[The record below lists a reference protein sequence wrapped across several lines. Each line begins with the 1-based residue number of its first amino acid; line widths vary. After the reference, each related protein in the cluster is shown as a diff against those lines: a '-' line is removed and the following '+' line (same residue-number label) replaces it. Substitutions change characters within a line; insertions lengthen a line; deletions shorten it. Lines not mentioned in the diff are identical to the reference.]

1 MKRYTLDE
9 NRGDIIYEVDG
20 DMLILRISPHFVSS
34 ISHDN
39 YYMIKTGDDT
49 VASDYNVFSA
59 KRTLEEIGRSGK
71 QYWKIAEKD
80 GIRYLT
86 TTDYYD
92 VVSEGDVVAYGTTNP
107 VANTPVTGYDTFG
120 LVKIASGCGLIVT
133 DGVLSI
139 DPSAVGG
146 LDEEALALYLTSNK
160 YVKEDDL
167 SAKGYLMLSSPLT
180 GYVIAEAYT
189 AISPTDTVLTAIG
202 KLERRFD
209 GYVDLTTDQTIGGVK
224 IFTETIFGNKDVVC
238 YATSSA
244 VATTPVASKSSF
256 GLVKI
261 GDNITVVDGVISA
274 VAQQSGVQ
282 FTPGTALELTE
293 NSVLNVK
300 LGTTLNTAC
309 AGNDSRLSDA
319 RKCPYSLSWS
329 GYSSGS
335 YDGSGAKSF
344 SIPSNT
350 NQLTNGAGYIKDGN
364 GNFTTLSGS
373 GDSSKYLAGNGQFYT
388 ISASEISFPSGYVTL
403 STQQTITAQKTF
415 KAGMITGDTSG
426 VYLQFSNGNGIVGY
440 NAEKGVVSYIYLNYR
455 STLDYTR
462 VTGSNDIETTGDI
475 VAYAESSV
483 VATTPVA
490 STTTF
495 GLVKIGS
502 GISVSG
508 GVISINGTSGSG
520 GTTVSW
526 GSGDSNYYSLNV
538 GGTSKNVSLNGHTHS
553 GYASSSHTHSLS
565 RTTEGWGNVVTNV
578 TVSGL
583 TVTVTYGN
591 VSSGSSGGWASGT
604 YTDNSICRV
613 NNSGSG
619 GLAFWNSSNYTGCKI
634 GGGNGV
640 VGYSG
645 GYGTIGNLYL
655 NYVSGT
661 VNVQINNAGKI
672 TYVSTGTWSDM
683 RLKNKLTSVD
693 SVLDKI
699 AMLDVFYYQWKS
711 GDTKIH
717 IGVSAQ
723 QVMGIFPLLVD
734 ECRTNDYD
742 VNADTYMTV
751 DYQCLNTLGLCA
763 VKELYSLHLRLAN
776 EVRSGAH
783 WRLTKD
789 EQIRQLQRECAELRV
804 RINELEKGGAA

>member
-1 MKRYTLDE
+1 M
-9 NRGDIIYEVDG
+9 
-20 DMLILRISPHFVSS
+20 S
-34 ISHDN
+34 
-39 YYMIKTGDDT
+39 
-49 VASDYNVFSA
+49 
-59 KRTLEEIGRSGK
+59 K
-71 QYWKIAEKD
+71 QYSYIERRIPATPRNKRLTDAIVAAASTGGGYIGGGGSGTSYWQLVTVDADGNALAEED
-80 GIRYLT
+80 QYLVPIGA
-86 TTDYYD
+86 YP
-92 VVSEGDVVAYGTTNP
+92 VVSLSDVVAYATANP

-146 LDEEALALYLTSNK
+146 LDQEALASYLTLNK

-167 SAKGYLMLSSPLT
+167 ATKGYLMLSSPLT
-180 GYVIAEAYT
+180 GYVIADEYT

-224 IFTETIFGNKDVVC
+224 TFTETIYGGKDIVC
-238 YATSSA
+238 YATDSA
-244 VATTPVASKSSF
+244 VANTPVASTTTF

-261 GDNITVVDGVISA
+261 GDNLTVVDGVISA

-282 FTPGTALELTE
+282 FTPGTALELTA

-300 LGTTLNTAC
+300 LGTASNTAC

-319 RKCPYSLSWS
+319 RVCPYSLSWS

-335 YDGSGAKSF
+335 YNGSASKTI

-350 NQLTNGAGYIKDGN
+350 NQLTNGAGFISDGN

-388 ISASEISFPSGYVTL
+388 IAASEISFPNGYVTL
-403 STQQTITAQKTF
+403 STAQTISAIKTF
-415 KAGMITGDTSG
+415 SSGIKTGNTEG

-475 VAYAESSV
+475 VAYAESSA

-490 STTTF
+490 STSVF

-508 GVISINGTSGSG
+508 GVISVSG
-520 GTTVSW
+520 GSSTASALASTVSASDCVITKNSRS
-526 GSGDSNYYSLNV
+526 SGAAIYLPGGNSL
-538 GGTSKNVSLNGHTHS
+538 
-553 GYASSSHTHSLS
+553 
-565 RTTEGWGNVVTNV
+565 EGWRN
-578 TVSGL
+578 
-583 TVTVTYGN
+583 
-591 VSSGSSGGWASGT
+591 
-604 YTDNSICRV
+604 
-613 NNSGSG
+613 
-619 GLAFWNSSNYTGCKI
+619 
-634 GGGNGV
+634 
-640 VGYSG
+640 G
-645 GYGTIGNLYL
+645 GYGPLYL
-655 NYVSGT
+655 NYYSSYDV
-661 VNVQINNAGKI
+661 
-672 TYVSTGTWSDM
+672 YVHSTAISSDM
-683 RLKNKLTSVD
+683 RLKNIVRYASGSLDLLRSLTP
-693 SVLDKI
+693 I
-699 AMLDVFYYQWKS
+699 YYTLKADPIKQVR
-711 GDTKIH
+711 
-717 IGVSAQ
+717 IGLSAQ
-723 QVMGIFPLLVD
+723 QVQALIPEAVRVADDGYLCL
-734 ECRTNDYD
+734 DYT
-742 VNADTYMTV
+742 AIH
-751 DYQCLNTLGLCA
+751 TLFAIGGL
-763 VKELYSLHLRLAN
+763 KELYALHLRLAN

>member
-71 QYWKIAEKD
+71 QYWKIVEKN
-80 GIRYLT
+80 GTKYLT

-92 VVSEGDVVAYGTTNP
+92 VVSEGEVVAYATTDP

-180 GYVIAEAYT
+180 GYVIADAYT

-224 IFTETIFGNKDVVC
+224 TFTETIYGGKDIVC
-238 YATSSA
+238 YATDSA
-244 VATTPVASKSSF
+244 VANTPVASTTTF

-261 GDNITVVDGVISA
+261 GDNLTVVDGVISA

-300 LGTTLNTAC
+300 FGTTGTTAC

-319 RKCPYSLSWS
+319 RVCPYSLSWS
-329 GYSSGS
+329 GYNSGS
-335 YDGSGAKSF
+335 YNGSASKSF
-344 SIPSNT
+344 YIPYLVSDLN
-350 NQLTNGAGYIKDGN
+350 NDSGYIKDGN

-373 GDSSKYLAGNGQFYT
+373 GNSSQYLAGNGQFHT
-388 ISASEISFPSGYVTL
+388 IAASEISFPYGYVTL
-403 STQQTITAQKTF
+403 STSQTITAQKTF

-475 VAYAESSV
+475 VAYAESSA
-483 VATTPVA
+483 VANTPVA
-490 STTTF
+490 STSVF

-508 GVISINGTSGSG
+508 GVISVSG
-520 GTTVSW
+520 GSSTASALASTVSASDCVITKNSRS
-526 GSGDSNYYSLNV
+526 SGAAIYLP
-538 GGTSKNVSLNGHTHS
+538 GGNSI
-553 GYASSSHTHSLS
+553 
-565 RTTEGWGNVVTNV
+565 EGWRNGA
-578 TVSGL
+578 
-583 TVTVTYGN
+583 YGP
-591 VSSGSSGGWASGT
+591 
-604 YTDNSICRV
+604 
-613 NNSGSG
+613 
-619 GLAFWNSSNYTGCKI
+619 
-634 GGGNGV
+634 
-640 VGYSG
+640 
-645 GYGTIGNLYL
+645 LYL
-655 NYVSGT
+655 NYYS
-661 VNVQINNAGKI
+661 
-672 TYVSTGTWSDM
+672 TYDVYVHSTAISSDM
-683 RLKNKLTSVD
+683 RLKNIVRYASGSLDLLRSLTP
-693 SVLDKI
+693 I
-699 AMLDVFYYQWKS
+699 YYTLKADPIKQVR
-711 GDTKIH
+711 
-717 IGVSAQ
+717 IGLSAQ
-723 QVMGIFPLLVD
+723 QVQAVIPEAVRMTDDGYLCL
-734 ECRTNDYD
+734 DYT
-742 VNADTYMTV
+742 AIH
-751 DYQCLNTLGLCA
+751 TLFSIGGL
-763 VKELYSLHLRLAN
+763 KELYSLHLRLAN

>member
-1 MKRYTLDE
+1 M
-9 NRGDIIYEVDG
+9 
-20 DMLILRISPHFVSS
+20 S
-34 ISHDN
+34 
-39 YYMIKTGDDT
+39 
-49 VASDYNVFSA
+49 
-59 KRTLEEIGRSGK
+59 K
-71 QYWKIAEKD
+71 QYTYIERRIPATPRNK
-80 GIRYLT
+80 RLT
-86 TTDYYD
+86 DAIVAASSTGGGYIGGGGGASYWQLVTTDADGNALAEEDQYLVPVGAYP
-92 VVSEGDVVAYGTTNP
+92 VVSLSDIVAYATTNP

-120 LVKIASGCGLIVT
+120 LVKITSGCGLIVT

-160 YVKEDDL
+160 YVKEDML
-167 SAKGYLMLSSPLT
+167 TTKGYLMLSSPLT
-180 GYVIAEAYT
+180 GYVIADAYT

-224 IFTETIFGNKDVVC
+224 TFTETIFGNKDVVC

-244 VATTPVASKSSF
+244 VANTPVASTTTF

-261 GDNITVVDGVISA
+261 GDNLTVVDGVISA

-282 FTPGTALELTE
+282 FTPGMALELTA

-300 LGTTLNTAC
+300 LGATLNTAC

-329 GYSSGS
+329 GYREGS
-335 YDGSGAKSF
+335 YDGSEAKSF

-350 NQLTNGAGYIKDGN
+350 SQLTNGAGYIKDGN
-364 GNFTTLSGS
+364 GNFTSLVGS
-373 GDSSKYLAGNGQFYT
+373 GNNTQYLAGNGQFYT
-388 ISASEISFPSGYVTL
+388 ISASEILFPNGYVTL
-403 STQQTITAQKTF
+403 STAQTISAIKTF
-415 KAGMITGDTSG
+415 SSGIITGNTEG

-475 VAYAESSV
+475 VAYAESSA

-490 STTTF
+490 SSSTF

-508 GVISINGTSGSG
+508 GVISVSGTSGGG

-526 GSGDSNYYSLNV
+526 GSGNSDYCGLNV
-538 GGTSKNVSLNGHTHS
+538 GGTSKNVSLYGHTHS

-583 TVTVTYGN
+583 TVTVTYGS
-591 VSSGSSGGWASGT
+591 VSSGGSSTASALSTKVQLSGETHFTSSTSSSYIGIGFSGGNTVFG
-604 YTDNSICRV
+604 YTT
-613 NNSGSG
+613 
-619 GLAFWNSSNYTGCKI
+619 SSNSKRGH
-634 GGGNGV
+634 
-640 VGYSG
+640 
-645 GYGTIGNLYL
+645 LYL
-655 NYVSGT
+655 NTDCG
-661 VNVQINNAGKI
+661 NAYN
-672 TYVSTGTWSDM
+672 TYIYNMSERTSSDM
-683 RLKNKLTSVD
+683 RLKTKIRSVTGI
-693 SVLDKI
+693 LDALG
-699 AMLDVFYYQWKS
+699 AMDVFEFYYNEDKLRAVN
-711 GDTKIH
+711 

-723 QVMGIFPLLVD
+723 AVQAYFPLLVSRNSD
-734 ECRTNDYD
+734 GYLSLNYNR
-742 VNADTYMTV
+742 
-751 DYQCLNTLGLCA
+751 LNTVFAIGGL
-763 VKELYSLHLRLAN
+763 KELYSLHLRLAN

-789 EQIRQLQRECAELRV
+789 EQIRQLQQECTELRV

>member
-1 MKRYTLDE
+1 MSKQYSYIERRIPATPRNKRLTDAIVAAASTGGGYIGGGGSGASYWQLVT
-9 NRGDIIYEVDG
+9 VDADG
-20 DMLILRISPHFVSS
+20 
-34 ISHDN
+34 N
-39 YYMIKTGDDT
+39 
-49 VASDYNVFSA
+49 A
-59 KRTLEEIGRSGK
+59 LEEGD
-71 QYWKIAEKD
+71 QYLVPVGAYPVVSLSDIVA
-80 GIRYLT
+80 YA
-86 TTDYYD
+86 TTD
-92 VVSEGDVVAYGTTNP
+92 P

-120 LVKIASGCGLIVT
+120 LVKIASGSGLIVT

-146 LDEEALALYLTSNK
+146 LDEGALALYLASNK
-160 YVKEDDL
+160 YVREDDL
-167 SAKGYLMLSSPLT
+167 STKGYLKLSSPLT
-180 GYVIAEAYT
+180 GYVIADAYT

-224 IFTETIFGNKDVVC
+224 TFMETIFGNKDVVC
-238 YATSSA
+238 YATDSA
-244 VATTPVASKSSF
+244 VATTPVASTTTF

-261 GDNITVVDGVISA
+261 GDNLTVVDGVISA

-282 FTPGTALELTE
+282 FTPGTALELTA

-300 LGTTLNTAC
+300 FGTTGTTAC
-309 AGNDSRLSDA
+309 AGNDSRLSDT
-319 RKCPYSLSWS
+319 RICPYSLSWS

-364 GNFTTLSGS
+364 GNFTTLTGS

-388 ISASEISFPSGYVTL
+388 IAASEISFPYGYVTL
-403 STQQTITAQKTF
+403 STSQTITAQKTF

-475 VAYAESSV
+475 VAYAESSA

-508 GVISINGTSGSG
+508 GVISVSGTSSG
-520 GTTVSW
+520 GTGTTVSW
-526 GSGDSNYYSLNV
+526 GSGNSNYYGLNV
-538 GGTSKNVSLNGHTHS
+538 GGTSKNVSLYGHTHS
-553 GYASSSHTHSLS
+553 EYASSSHTHSLS
-565 RTTEGWGNVVTNV
+565 RSTSGSGNVVTNV

-583 TVTVTYGN
+583 TVTVTYGS
-591 VSSGSSGGWASGT
+591 VSSGGSSTASEFASTVTADGCVITRNSRNSGT
-604 YTDNSICRV
+604 ALYIP
-613 NNSGSG
+613 
-619 GLAFWNSSNYTGCKI
+619 
-634 GGGNGV
+634 GGNSLEGWRN
-640 VGYSG
+640 G
-645 GYGTIGNLYL
+645 GYGPLYL
-655 NYVSGT
+655 NYYSSYDV
-661 VNVQINNAGKI
+661 
-672 TYVSTGTWSDM
+672 YVHSTAISSDM
-683 RLKNKLTSVD
+683 RLKNLVRYASG
-693 SVLDKI
+693 VLDLLRSLTPI
-699 AMLDVFYYQWKS
+699 YYTLKADPIQQVR
-711 GDTKIH
+711 
-717 IGVSAQ
+717 IGLSAQ
-723 QVMGIFPLLVD
+723 QVQALIPEAVRVADDGYLCL
-734 ECRTNDYD
+734 DYT
-742 VNADTYMTV
+742 AIH
-751 DYQCLNTLGLCA
+751 TLFAIGGL
-763 VKELYSLHLRLAN
+763 KELYALHLRLAN
-776 EVRSGAH
+776 EVRSVAH

>member
-1 MKRYTLDE
+1 M
-9 NRGDIIYEVDG
+9 
-20 DMLILRISPHFVSS
+20 S
-34 ISHDN
+34 
-39 YYMIKTGDDT
+39 
-49 VASDYNVFSA
+49 
-59 KRTLEEIGRSGK
+59 K
-71 QYWKIAEKD
+71 QYSYIERRIPATPRNK
-80 GIRYLT
+80 RLT
-86 TTDYYD
+86 DSIVAAASTGGGYIGGGGGTSYWQLVTTDADGNALAEEDQYLVPIGAYP
-92 VVSEGDVVAYGTTNP
+92 VVSLSDVVAYATANP

-120 LVKIASGCGLIVT
+120 LVKIAKGCGLIVT

-139 DPSAVGG
+139 DPSSAGG
-146 LDEEALALYLTSNK
+146 LNQEALASYLIQNK

-167 SAKGYLMLSSPLT
+167 ATKGYLMLSSPLT
-180 GYVIAEAYT
+180 GYVIADEYT
-189 AISPTDTVLTAIG
+189 AISPTDTLLTAIG

-224 IFTETIFGNKDVVC
+224 TFTETIYGGKDIVC
-238 YATSSA
+238 YATDSV
-244 VATTPVASKSSF
+244 VANTPVASTTTF

-261 GDNITVVDGVISA
+261 GENLTVVDGVISA

-282 FTPGTALELTE
+282 FEPGTALELTE

-335 YDGSGAKSF
+335 YNGSASKTI

-350 NQLTNGAGYIKDGN
+350 NQLTNGAGFISDGN

-373 GDSSKYLAGNGQFYT
+373 GNSSQYLAGNGQFYT
-388 ISASEISFPSGYVTL
+388 IAASEISFPNGYVTL
-403 STQQTITAQKTF
+403 STAQTISAIKTF
-415 KAGMITGDTSG
+415 SSGIKTGNTEG

-475 VAYAESSV
+475 VAYAESSA

-490 STTTF
+490 STSVF

-508 GVISINGTSGSG
+508 GVISVSGTSGSG

-526 GSGDSNYYSLNV
+526 GSGNSNYYGLNV
-538 GGTSKNVSLNGHTHS
+538 GGTSKNVSLYGHTHS
-553 GYASSSHTHSLS
+553 EYASSSHTHSLS
-565 RTTEGWGNVVTNV
+565 RSTSGTGNVVTNV

-583 TVTVTYGN
+583 KVTVTYGS
-591 VSSGSSGGWASGT
+591 VSGGSGAGWASGT

-640 VGYSG
+640 IGYSDS
-645 GYGTIGNLYL
+645 YGTIGNLYL

-789 EQIRQLQRECAELRV
+789 EQIKQLQRECAELRV

>member
-1 MKRYTLDE
+1 M
-9 NRGDIIYEVDG
+9 
-20 DMLILRISPHFVSS
+20 S
-34 ISHDN
+34 
-39 YYMIKTGDDT
+39 
-49 VASDYNVFSA
+49 
-59 KRTLEEIGRSGK
+59 K
-71 QYWKIAEKD
+71 QYTYIERMIPATPRNK
-80 GIRYLT
+80 RLT
-86 TTDYYD
+86 DAIVAASSTGGGYIGGGGGASYWQLVTTDADGNALAEEDQYLVPVGAYP
-92 VVSEGDVVAYGTTNP
+92 VVSLSDIVAYATTDP

-120 LVKIASGCGLIVT
+120 LVKIASGNGLIVT

-160 YVKEDDL
+160 YVREDDL

-180 GYVIAEAYT
+180 GYVIADAYT

-202 KLERRFD
+202 KLERRFE
-209 GYVDLTTDQTIGGVK
+209 GSEDLPTNQPIGGVK
-224 IFTETIFGNKDVVC
+224 TFTETIFGNKDVVA

-244 VATTPVASKSSF
+244 VATTPVASTTTF

-261 GDNITVVDGVISA
+261 GDNLTVVDGVISA

-282 FTPGTALELTE
+282 FTPGSALELTA

-300 LGTTLNTAC
+300 LGTASNTAC

-319 RKCPYSLSWS
+319 RVCPYSLSWS
-329 GYSSGS
+329 GYNSGS
-335 YDGSGAKSF
+335 YNGSASKTI

-350 NQLTNGAGYIKDGN
+350 NQLTNGAGFISDGN
-364 GNFTTLSGS
+364 GNFTTLVGS
-373 GDSSKYLAGNGQFYT
+373 GNNTQYLAGNGQFYT
-388 ISASEISFPSGYVTL
+388 IAASEISFPNGYVTL
-403 STQQTITAQKTF
+403 STAQTISAIKTF
-415 KAGMITGDTSG
+415 SSGIKTGNTEG

-475 VAYAESSV
+475 VAYAESSA

-490 STTTF
+490 STSVF

-508 GVISINGTSGSG
+508 GVISVSGTSGSG

-526 GSGDSNYYSLNV
+526 GSGNSNYYGLNV
-538 GGTSKNVSLNGHTHS
+538 GGTSKNVSLYGHTHS
-553 GYASSSHTHSLS
+553 EYASSSHTHSLS
-565 RTTEGWGNVVTNV
+565 RSTSGSGNVVTNV

-583 TVTVTYGN
+583 TVTVTYGS
-591 VSSGSSGGWASGT
+591 VSSSGSSTASSLST
-604 YTDNSICRV
+604 KV
-613 NNSGSG
+613 QLSGETHFTSSTSSSYIGIGFSG
-619 GLAFWNSSNYTGCKI
+619 GNTVFGYTTSSNSKRGH
-634 GGGNGV
+634 
-640 VGYSG
+640 
-645 GYGTIGNLYL
+645 LYL
-655 NYVSGT
+655 NADCGEAYNTFIYNMSERT
-661 VNVQINNAGKI
+661 
-672 TYVSTGTWSDM
+672 SSDM
-683 RLKNKLTSVD
+683 RLKTKIRSLTGI
-693 SVLDKI
+693 LDALV
-699 AMLDVFYYQWKS
+699 AMDVFEFYYNEDKLRS
-711 GDTKIH
+711 VN

-723 QVMGIFPLLVD
+723 TVQTYFPLLVARNSD
-734 ECRTNDYD
+734 GYLSLNYNRMN
-742 VNADTYMTV
+742 TV
-751 DYQCLNTLGLCA
+751 FAIGGL
-763 VKELYSLHLRLAN
+763 KELYTLHLRLAN

-789 EQIRQLQRECAELRV
+789 EQIRHLQQECAELRV

>member
-1 MKRYTLDE
+1 M
-9 NRGDIIYEVDG
+9 
-20 DMLILRISPHFVSS
+20 S
-34 ISHDN
+34 
-39 YYMIKTGDDT
+39 
-49 VASDYNVFSA
+49 
-59 KRTLEEIGRSGK
+59 K
-71 QYWKIAEKD
+71 QYSYIERRIPATPRNK
-80 GIRYLT
+80 RLT
-86 TTDYYD
+86 DSIVAAASTGGGYIGGGGGTSYWQLVTTDADGNALAEEDQYLVPIGAYP
-92 VVSEGDVVAYGTTNP
+92 VVSLSDVVAYATTNP

-139 DPSAVGG
+139 GPSAVGG

-160 YVKEDDL
+160 YVREGDL
-167 SAKGYLMLSSPLT
+167 ATKGYLMLSSPLT
-180 GYVIAEAYT
+180 GYVIADEYT

-224 IFTETIFGNKDVVC
+224 TFTETIYGGKDIVC
-238 YATSSA
+238 YATDSV
-244 VATTPVASKSSF
+244 VANTPVASTTTF

-261 GDNITVVDGVISA
+261 GENLTVVDGVISA
-274 VAQQSGVQ
+274 VAQQSGIQ
-282 FTPGTALELTE
+282 FTPGVALELTA

-335 YDGSGAKSF
+335 YDGSEAKKI

-350 NQLTNGAGYIKDGN
+350 SQLTNGAGYIKDGN
-364 GNFTTLSGS
+364 GNFTSLVGS
-373 GDSSKYLAGNGQFYT
+373 GNNTQYLAGNGQFYT
-388 ISASEISFPSGYVTL
+388 ISASEISFPNGYVTL
-403 STQQTITAQKTF
+403 STAQTISAIKTF
-415 KAGMITGDTSG
+415 SSGIITGNKEG

-475 VAYAESSV
+475 VAYAESSA

-490 STTTF
+490 STSVF

-508 GVISINGTSGSG
+508 GVISVSGTSSG
-520 GTTVSW
+520 GTGTTVSW
-526 GSGDSNYYSLNV
+526 GSGNSNYYGLNV
-538 GGTSKNVSLNGHTHS
+538 GGTSKNVSLYGHTHS
-553 GYASSSHTHSLS
+553 EYASSSHTHSLS

-583 TVTVTYGN
+583 TVTVTYGS
-591 VSSGSSGGWASGT
+591 VSSGGSSTASAFASTVTASDCVITSGT
-604 YTDNSICRV
+604 RY
-613 NNSGSG
+613 SGTA
-619 GLAFWNSSNYTGCKI
+619 LCLP
-634 GGGNGV
+634 GGNSVEGWRN
-640 VGYSG
+640 GK
-645 GYGTIGNLYL
+645 YGPLYL
-655 NYVSGT
+655 NYYS
-661 VNVQINNAGKI
+661 
-672 TYVSTGTWSDM
+672 TYDVYVHSTAISSDM
-683 RLKNKLTSVD
+683 RLKNLVRYASG
-693 SVLDKI
+693 VLDLLRLLTPI
-699 AMLDVFYYQWKS
+699 YYTLKADPIQQVR
-711 GDTKIH
+711 
-717 IGVSAQ
+717 IGLSAQ
-723 QVMGIFPLLVD
+723 QVQSVIPEAVRVADDGYLCL
-734 ECRTNDYD
+734 DYT
-742 VNADTYMTV
+742 AIH
-751 DYQCLNTLGLCA
+751 TLFAIGGL
-763 VKELYSLHLRLAN
+763 KELYALHLRLAN
-776 EVRSGAH
+776 EVRSGVH